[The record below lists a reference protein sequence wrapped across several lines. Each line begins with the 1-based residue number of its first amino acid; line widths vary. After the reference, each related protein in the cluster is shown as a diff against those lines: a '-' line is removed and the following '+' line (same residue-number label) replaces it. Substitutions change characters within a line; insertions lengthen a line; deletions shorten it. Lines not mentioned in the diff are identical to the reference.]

1 MALVQ
6 LSKNCARIVRLNNG
20 SDRFTLYPNGPSVE
34 VPDDVVTHISTRP
47 HIESGDVIVLQG
59 AAPVEPEQDETLDK
73 DALREQCLLLGIDVK
88 AQWSAKKMKSEID
101 KLTQGD

>member
-34 VPDDVVTHISTRP
+34 VPDSVITHESTRP
-47 HIESGDVIVLQG
+47 HITSGDVIVLQA
-59 AAPVEPEQDETLDK
+59 AAPVEPDDALDPV
-73 DALREQCLLLGIDVK
+73 ALREQCLLLGIDVK
-88 AQWSAKKMKSEID
+88 AQWSAKKMKAEID

>member
-20 SDRFTLYPNGPSVE
+20 SDRFTLYPNGPAVE

-47 HIESGDVIVLQG
+47 HIESGDVIVLQSVD
-59 AAPVEPEQDETLDK
+59 PDDDESDT

-88 AQWSAKKMKSEID
+88 KQWSAKKMKAEID

>member
-1 MALVQ
+1 MASIQ
-6 LSKNCARIVRLNNG
+6 LSKNCARIIRVNDG
-20 SDRFTLYPNGPSVE
+20 SDRFTLYPNGPAVE
-34 VPDDVVTHISTRP
+34 VPDSVITHESTRP
-47 HIESGDVIVLQG
+47 HIASGDVIVLQS
-59 AAPVEPEQDETLDK
+59 VTEPDDEPTLDK

>member
-47 HIESGDVIVLQG
+47 HIESGDVIVLQS
-59 AAPVEPEQDETLDK
+59 VTEPDDEPTLDK

-88 AQWSAKKMKSEID
+88 AQWSAKKMKAEID

>member
-59 AAPVEPEQDETLDK
+59 VTESDDEPTLDK
-73 DALREQCLLLGIDVK
+73 DALREQCLLMGIDVK
-88 AQWSAKKMKSEID
+88 AQWSAKKMKAEID

>member
-20 SDRFTLYPNGPSVE
+20 SDRFTLYPNGPTVE

-47 HIESGDVIVLQG
+47 HIESGDVIVLQSVTES
-59 AAPVEPEQDETLDK
+59 VETGDTLDPV
-73 DALREQCLLLGIDVK
+73 ALREQCALLGIDVK
-88 AQWSAKKMKSEID
+88 AQWSAKKMKAEID